1 MKEEVFGGKGAWKE
15 RIGGKGKREHKKT
28 EKKLERKVKGTDLER
43 GGMRRSLGT
52 EREKEIIRLE
62 LLVVTE
68 ISL

>member
-1 MKEEVFGGKGAWKE
+1 ML
-15 RIGGKGKREHKKT
+15 GKRELEARGKENKRKHK
-28 EKKLERKVKGTDLER
+28 RYWKGTILER

-68 ISL
+68 ISLWAILLPI